1 MLLKQKKVNCH
12 KCGVNFIWQANQFN
26 QQKSVKRFQENTK
39 RFQENTKRFQEHTLR
54 RKTTVSSF
62 ILRSAAAVCSSES
75 EQTVALPSSNR
86 PHPYPSLPLVEF
98 LLFLLGVSA
107 KLVTEGLYQIG
118 QMDLDTACFAV
129 EDGHLAPKFY
139 QMSSGC
145 WNLKTHTWVPSR
157 INNIGIMR
165 KNIVSE
171 AWEGSIWMHS
181 VPLPRVGILG
191 AVLLLISYFIVFLL
205 FRRKMKHEF

>member
-1 MLLKQKKVNCH
+1 MAWKAIQHHHHQHAGTPRNTL
-12 KCGVNFIWQANQFN
+12 NFCVDTFT
-26 QQKSVKRFQENTK
+26 SL
-39 RFQENTKRFQEHTLR
+39 LR

-62 ILRSAAAVCSSES
+62 IPRSAAVVCSSAS
-75 EQTVALPSSNR
+75 EQTVALPTNNR
-86 PHPYPSLPLVEF
+86 PHPYPSFSLVEF
-98 LLFLLGVSA
+98 LQLLGVVLA

-139 QMSSGC
+139 LMRSRC

-157 INNIGIMR
+157 VKYIVIRR

-171 AWEGSIWMHS
+171 SREGIIWMHS